1 METNQNQNPAPV
13 TSFFQSNTARLI
25 MVGLLTLILLIPL
38 ELVKN
43 LIRERAQ
50 RQSEVINEINSKWG
64 EELFFYGPILKVPY
78 TTYTKSEVYDKA
90 TGKTVTQR
98 TAEQNYAYFFPEEL
112 KNNSDVKTQTKQYNN
127 YKSVVFTSQMDFS
140 GKYIKPDF
148 SSKNIPDEDIQWNK
162 ATILIKTSNLSSIKD
177 EVAINISGEKYTFEP
192 IYDTSNSDAN
202 AVLSQGKHY
211 PKYIT
216 INSLETPF
224 IDFKKHFENADF
236 SFSLKYDGSSKI
248 RIVPIGKTTET
259 TMKSDWKDPKFTGS
273 FLPNS
278 KEIANNGFTADWK
291 ILHINRPFSQQSFGV
306 LPNISEY
313 SYDVDFIIQVDEYQ
327 QNERA
332 SKYGFLTIGLTFLFF
347 FLIQTISKIKIHIF
361 QYTMIGLALIMFY
374 TLLISITEHSS
385 FLKAYLIAGISVIIL
400 ISLYSVSVLKNKKFP
415 LFIGLSL
422 SALYGFI
429 FVIIQMENYALL
441 AGSIGLFTILAI
453 VMFVSRK
460 IDWNRNSSVDI

>member
-1 METNQNQNPAPV
+1 METNQNQNPTPV

-38 ELVKN
+38 QLVKG
-43 LIRERAQ
+43 LITERAQ

-64 EELFFYGPILKVPY
+64 EEVFFYGPILKVPY

-90 TGKTVTQR
+90 TGTTVTQK
-98 TAEQNYAYFFPEEL
+98 TAEQNFAYFFPEEL
-112 KNNSDVKTQTKQYNN
+112 KNTSDIKTETKKRNN
-127 YKSVVFTSQMDFS
+127 YESVVFKAQMDFK
-140 GKYIKPDF
+140 GKYVKPDF
-148 SSKNIPDEDIQWNK
+148 SSKNIPDEDIQWDK
-162 ATILIKTSNLSSIKD
+162 ATIMVRTSNQSSIKD
-177 EVAINISGEKYTFEP
+177 GAFINIGGNKFVFEPVYENSKTDSDVVSYDRRNFPKYTKVS
-192 IYDTSNSDAN
+192 T
-202 AVLSQGKHY
+202 
-211 PKYIT
+211 
-216 INSLETPF
+216 LETPF
-224 IDFKKHFENADF
+224 IDFKYYFENSDF
-236 SFSLKYDGSSKI
+236 SFSFKYDGSSKI
-248 RIVPIGKTTET
+248 SVVPIGKITES
-259 TMKSDWKDPKFTGS
+259 TMKSDWKDPKFTGN
-273 FLPNS
+273 FLPNF
-278 KEIANNGFTADWK
+278 KEITKNGFTSDWK

-332 SKYGFLTIGLTFLFF
+332 SKYGFLTIGLTFLIF

-385 FLKAYLIAGISVIIL
+385 FLKAYLIAGISVVLL
-400 ISLYSVSVLKNKKFP
+400 ISLYSVSILKNKKFP

-441 AGSIGLFTILAI
+441 AGSIGLFAILAI

-460 IDWNRNSSVDI
+460 IDWNRS